1 MDWKREADD
10 AERVPLQCRECEFF
24 EFDLLQCLI
33 WRISFVINELKKI
46 TLGLQA
52 FSEADMRCEHC
63 NKAGGVNEQTKN
75 TP

>member
-10 AERVPLQCRECEFF
+10 AERVPLQCRGCGFF
-24 EFDLLQCLI
+24 GFGLLQCLT
-33 WRISFVINELKKI
+33 WRISFAINELKKI

-52 FSEADMRCEHC
+52 FSEADMRCERC
-63 NKAGGVNEQTKN
+63 NKAGGANEQVEN

>member
-1 MDWKREADD
+1 MDRKRCANDIES
-10 AERVPLQCRECEFF
+10 VPLQCRECEFF
-24 EFDLLQCLI
+24 EFDLLQCLN
-33 WRISFVINELKKI
+33 WRISFAINELKKI

-63 NKAGGVNEQTKN
+63 NKAGGANEQAEN